1 MGQHLVNKLATDRA
15 GAGTELLWWLHFTF
29 MSSEQNAKRQPSLL
43 DASCDNFVHDL
54 AELSPTEATA
64 WGIPGY
70 EGELQDFSPSYYEEV
85 ADRTREMMADLDALD
100 DTTDESDDEDDFDDV
115 DYVTAAVLR
124 DRLCLELDLHHH
136 GEDIRSL
143 NNIASPVQTIR
154 DTLLLMPQETQE
166 DHEAIRSRLSKVS
179 TALHG
184 HRDSLVEA
192 ASRGMIPPQRQI
204 SDAIMQ
210 CERLADADSMLDG
223 LGVHGSEVDSAKAAF
238 GDFSDWLSNELQPQ
252 SSPED
257 AVGRERYERFSR
269 LFVGDSVDLD
279 EAYEWGLQRVQD
291 IRAEQEEI
299 AHKLYGSECS
309 PRAAMRNLNHEERYQ
324 LRGTDSLVK
333 WMQETADNVI
343 SELNGTAFDIPEE
356 ILDIECCIDPA
367 GTGGIFYTP
376 PADDFSRPGRMWWSV
391 PAGQELFHTW
401 QELTTV
407 HHEGVPGHHLQIG
420 TALVQADLNLWRRAV
435 TWNSGHGEGWALYA
449 EQLMADLGYLEDPG
463 FRMGLLDSQRL
474 RAARVV
480 VDIGLHLGK
489 KLPEA
494 NSSGKW
500 DKSHVKTFMR
510 ENTAMDDANLN
521 FEVTRY
527 LGWPGQA
534 PSYAL
539 GERLWKKTRDS
550 AVEQG
555 MEVKEF
561 HSKALALGSVPMSI
575 LRDTILD

>member
-1 MGQHLVNKLATDRA
+1 
-15 GAGTELLWWLHFTF
+15 

-70 EGELQDFSPSYYEEV
+70 EGELQDFSPAYFEEV

-143 NNIASPVQTIR
+143 NNISSPVQTIR
-154 DTLLLMPQETQE
+154 DSLLLMPQETDE
-166 DHEAIRSRLSKVS
+166 DHEAIRSRLSKVG

-184 HRDSLVEA
+184 YRDSLVEA

-204 SDAIMQ
+204 SEVIVQ

-223 LGVHGSEVDSAKAAF
+223 LGVHGSEIDSAKTAF

-252 SSPED
+252 SSTED

-269 LFVGDSVDLD
+269 LFVGDTVNLD
-279 EAYEWGLQRVQD
+279 EAYEWGLQRLQE
-291 IRAEQEEI
+291 IRVKQEAI
-299 AHKLYGSECS
+299 AHQLYGSECS
-309 PRAAMRNLNHEERYQ
+309 TRAAMRNLNQEERYQ
-324 LRGTDSLVK
+324 LRGTEALVK

-343 SELNGTAFDIPEE
+343 TELNGSAFDIPEE

-391 PAGQELFHTW
+391 PAGQDLFHTW

-420 TALVQADLNLWRRAV
+420 TALVQEDLNLWRRAV

-449 EQLMADLGYLEDPG
+449 EQLMADMGYLEDPG

-489 KLPEA
+489 KLPDA

-539 GERLWKKTRDS
+539 GERLWQNTRDS
-550 AVEQG
+550 AVAQG
-555 MEVKEF
+555 MEVKDF
-561 HSKALALGSVPMSI
+561 HSQALALGSVPMSI
-575 LRDTILD
+575 LRDIILN

>member
-1 MGQHLVNKLATDRA
+1 
-15 GAGTELLWWLHFTF
+15 

-70 EGELQDFSPSYYEEV
+70 EGELQDFSPAYFEEV

-143 NNIASPVQTIR
+143 NNISSPVQTIR
-154 DTLLLMPQETQE
+154 DSLLLMPQETDE
-166 DHEAIRSRLSKVS
+166 DHEAIRSRLSKVG

-184 HRDSLVEA
+184 YRDSLVEA

-204 SDAIMQ
+204 SEVIVQ

-223 LGVHGSEVDSAKAAF
+223 LGVHGSEIDSAKTAF

-252 SSPED
+252 SSTED

-269 LFVGDSVDLD
+269 LFVGDTVNLD
-279 EAYEWGLQRVQD
+279 EAYEWGLQRLQE
-291 IRAEQEEI
+291 IRVEQEAI
-299 AHKLYGSECS
+299 AHQLYGSECS
-309 PRAAMRNLNHEERYQ
+309 TRAAMRNLNQEERYQ
-324 LRGTDSLVK
+324 LRGTEALVK

-343 SELNGTAFDIPEE
+343 TELNGSAFDIPEE

-391 PAGQELFHTW
+391 PAGQDLFHTW

-420 TALVQADLNLWRRAV
+420 TALVQEDLNLWRRAV

-449 EQLMADLGYLEDPG
+449 EQLMADMGYLEDPG

-489 KLPEA
+489 KLPDA

-539 GERLWKKTRDS
+539 GERLWQNTRDS
-550 AVEQG
+550 AVAQG
-555 MEVKEF
+555 MEVKDF
-561 HSKALALGSVPMSI
+561 HSQALALGSVPMSI
-575 LRDTILD
+575 LRDIILN